1 MRSSVLARS
10 RARVRART
18 LTAVGGAALA
28 AGLGGCAAASNTT
41 VSASGRALTIYAS
54 APLPTS
60 AGQQAQDVLAAEQLA
75 FAQKQGEVGKFKL
88 KFEKLTGKL
97 SNNAR
102 SAIENTSSIAYLGEI
117 APAASEDSAGI
128 TNAQDLLQVSPT
140 DTAVELTEP
149 TAAVPGAPNSYY
161 ESLKTYGKTFARV
174 VPNTAREAKAQ
185 VQQMHAL
192 SVTKLYVADDGSS
205 YGKAVALAVKNAAS
219 PAITVVSAVAGA
231 DALFYGASS
240 EGAAVQMF
248 DRAAQTNPTIK
259 LFGPSALDD
268 QTFASGLAPA
278 ARNVYVSSPGFLPK
292 DLPPAGQKFV
302 TDFKAAYGRTPAPE
316 AIFGYEAMAAVLD
329 VLGEAGT
336 SGNNRSTVVHDFF
349 AIHNRSSVLGTY
361 SINANGDTSSAPF
374 VFSRLEAGKLVPFK
388 FVQAQG

>member
-1 MRSSVLARS
+1 
-10 RARVRART
+10 
-18 LTAVGGAALA
+18 
-28 AGLGGCAAASNTT
+28 
-41 VSASGRALTIYAS
+41 
-54 APLPTS
+54 
-60 AGQQAQDVLAAEQLA
+60 VLAAEQLA
-75 FAQKQGEVGKFKL
+75 FTQKAAEVGKFKL
-88 KFEKLTGKL
+88 QFAKLTGKL
-97 SNNAR
+97 SDNAR
-102 SAIENTSSIAYLGEI
+102 TAIENTSSIAYLGEI

-361 SINANGDTSSAPF
+361 SINANGDTSLAPF